1 VAQSSGDLRT
11 RRGGQHIQDNSE
23 CAHEHNQWVS
33 EAGRGRGQRTSQH
46 LADQRFRG
54 DEDL

>member
-23 CAHEHNQWVS
+23 CAHETQSVS
-33 EAGRGRGQRTSQH
+33 V
-46 LADQRFRG
+46 
-54 DEDL
+54 